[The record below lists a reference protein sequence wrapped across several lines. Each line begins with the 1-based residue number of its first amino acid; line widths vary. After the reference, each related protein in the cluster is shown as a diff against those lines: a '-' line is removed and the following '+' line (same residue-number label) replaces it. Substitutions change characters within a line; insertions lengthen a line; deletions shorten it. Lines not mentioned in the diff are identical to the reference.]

1 MPRTATTRSSRAR
14 STSARKASARSSGPR
29 RQRRNEDLS
38 RDVVSIVLIA
48 LGAFGL
54 YTLLTPGATGSAGPT
69 VGGALRSFAGRGA
82 CFLPLGIM
90 ALGYLLLC
98 APAKLALDE
107 VTLSVVALF
116 LVYTAVLHLYG
127 VPAGAVEDLTVRS
140 EFGGWV
146 GAVIGGT
153 LRGWVGPTGAYI
165 TLGAVTLLAVVLIL
179 DRPLPELLHAAGQ
192 RASRG
197 AAALRHARGLSALK
211 PPRAHSPARNGK
223 SPFLEMEKSA
233 PAPEDATKAEAPAPA
248 PEAAAPA
255 PPEEAAAEAAHEE
268 PLPQPILWNQRRP
281 EPEPEPEPASPPA
294 EPAPRRSGKRAAKAA
309 EPVQAEAEVAAE
321 PEAAEAAEPAAPRE
335 YELPPTQLL
344 EYAQVLPEGPGA
356 AVDTARN
363 IKILEETLAQF
374 KIEAKVVEIAQ
385 GPAFTRYEIR
395 LAPGIRVNRIES
407 LGDNIAMNLAALD
420 VRIQAPIPGKAAIGI
435 EVPNTSMA
443 MVPLRD
449 VVESPEFRNATSKLT
464 FALGKDVTGRS
475 WTADL
480 ARMPHLL
487 IGGATNSGKS
497 VCLNCLI
504 ASILFRVKPD
514 EVKFLLIDPKRVEL
528 SLFDG
533 IPHLIY
539 PVITDIKK
547 AAGMLNWA
555 IREMERRY
563 DLFVK
568 VGTRDVNSYNTR
580 AAQEGLEHLPF
591 IIIVVDELAD
601 LMMQLAAE
609 VEQSI
614 CRLAQLA
621 RATGIHLVIATQ
633 RPSVDVITGLIK
645 ANIPSRIAFAVSSH
659 IDSRTILD
667 KRGAERLLGRG
678 DMLFEPIGASKPVR
692 VQGAYI
698 SEKEV
703 ETLVEYL
710 RRQAEP
716 VYSAEPVEAPS
727 GGGPGGGAEV
737 ENAEDD
743 LFQDAVRLVA
753 TTRRASTSMLQR
765 KFSIGY
771 TRAAR
776 LIDMMEERGIVSALD
791 GSRPREVLVSREQVE
806 QFFASPLGD
815 PTLVPSPAEDEEDSP
830 FT

>member
-1 MPRTATTRSSRAR
+1 M
-14 STSARKASARSSGPR
+14 
-29 RQRRNEDLS
+29 
-38 RDVVSIVLIA
+38 SIALIA
-48 LGAFGL
+48 AGLLGLAF
-54 YTLLTPGATGSAGPT
+54 LLLPSGTGVLGKLVA
-69 VGGALRSFAGRGA
+69 GALHAFAGRGA
-82 CFLPLGIM
+82 LFVPLALLVTGALLLVDPEKLAFDEAALGIC
-90 ALGYLLLC
+90 LLVVSYVSLVQVC
-98 APAKLALDE
+98 GVTPGLDGD
-107 VTLSVVALF
+107 TQLRAA
-116 LVYTAVLHLYG
+116 Y
-127 VPAGAVEDLTVRS
+127 
-140 EFGGWV
+140 GGWV
-146 GAVIGGT
+146 GALVGGT
-153 LRGWVGPTGAYI
+153 LRGWVGNIGACI
-165 TLGAVTLLAVVLIL
+165 LLVATALLALLLVLDI
-179 DRPLPELLHAAGQ
+179 PLPDLI
-192 RASRG
+192 RYASRG
-197 AAALRHARGLSALK
+197 ASRSAAAVRNAHGLRARESEAK
-211 PPRAHSPARNGK
+211 MAPRK
-223 SPFLEMEKSA
+223 SPFIDGDVPLGKPVGKSHGKKETEA
-233 PAPEDATKAEAPAPA
+233 PAEAPVVAN
-248 PEAAAPA
+248 
-255 PPEEAAAEAAHEE
+255 
-268 PLPQPILWNQRRP
+268 LP
-281 EPEPEPEPASPPA
+281 EPEPEPEEEPEPEPIQPVLWNAKSKKEPEPAVEELPA
-294 EPAPRRSGKRAAKAA
+294 EEPRAATKPAK
-309 EPVQAEAEVAAE
+309 EKPAEAPEKPAEEVEEQPEEKSE
-321 PEAAEAAEPAAPRE
+321 PEAAPRE
-335 YELPPTQLL
+335 YTLPPTTLL
-344 EYAQVLPEGPGA
+344 QVAQVVPDGPGA
-356 AVDTARN
+356 VSDTARN

-385 GPAFTRYEIR
+385 GPTFTRYEIR

-449 VVESPEFRNATSKLT
+449 VVDSPEFQNATSKLV

-475 WTADL
+475 WVADL

-497 VCLNCLI
+497 VCLNGLI
-504 ASILFRVKPD
+504 ASILFRVKPE
-514 EVKFLLIDPKRVEL
+514 EVKFLLVDPKRVEL

-533 IPHLIY
+533 IPHLLY

-555 IREMERRY
+555 VREMERRY
-563 DLFVK
+563 ELLEK
-568 VGTRDVNSYNTR
+568 NGCRDIYSYRTR
-580 AAQEGLEHLPF
+580 ATEEGLEQLPF
-591 IIIVVDELAD
+591 IVIVVDELAD

-609 VEQSI
+609 VEQTI

-692 VQGAYI
+692 IQGAYV
-698 SEKEV
+698 SEREI

-710 RRQAEP
+710 RRQATP
-716 VYSAEPVEAPS
+716 VYTAEPVEAPS
-727 GGGPGGGAEV
+727 AGGNGHAGGGDTDGAE
-737 ENAEDD
+737 DS
-743 LFQDAVRLVA
+743 LFEDAVRLVV

-776 LIDMMEERGIVSALD
+776 LIDIMEERGIVSALD
-791 GSRPREVLVSREQVE
+791 GAKPREVLASREQIE
-806 QFFASPLGD
+806 QFFRSPLNAPPEEAGD
-815 PTLVPSPAEDEEDSP
+815 SEDESP
-830 FT
+830 FA